1 MGKRWRPPRWAK
13 PRKLEK
19 DPELEEAIRQILIDR
34 NRAKARKQ
42 KEEESEHYPVSGN
55 E

>member
-19 DPELEEAIRQILIDR
+19 DPQLEDAIRQILIDR
-34 NRAKARKQ
+34 NRAKAMTDNQ
-42 KEEESEHYPVSGN
+42 EEPEQDPVSGN